1 MRKCDIPFTLR
12 RLKNLRNKIL
22 AGKVVYASPYAEKI
36 KMPISI
42 ERVNYFIEMKEQME
56 LDEKEQDKRFIELYR
71 KPLVTFKD

>member
-22 AGKVVYASPYAEKI
+22 AGKVVYASPYEKKI

>member
-1 MRKCDIPFTLR
+1 MRKCDIPLTLR

-22 AGKVVYASPYAEKI
+22 TGKVVYASPYAEKI